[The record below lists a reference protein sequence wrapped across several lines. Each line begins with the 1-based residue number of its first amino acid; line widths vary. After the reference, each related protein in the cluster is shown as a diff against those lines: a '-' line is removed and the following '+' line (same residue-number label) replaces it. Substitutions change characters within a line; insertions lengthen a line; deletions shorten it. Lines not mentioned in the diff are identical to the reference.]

1 MGKQIDFLFKN
12 FAAQVEKDGACP
24 EILKGTKA
32 ERVIQE
38 IILERRAKEV
48 KVG

>member
-24 EILKGTKA
+24 EILRGTKA
-32 ERVIQE
+32 ERIIQE
-38 IILERRAKEV
+38 IILERHTKEV
-48 KVG
+48 RVG